1 MNKRK
6 RGKSRRARVISSM
19 VLFQGRVFTLKRDRI
34 AEPGG
39 VLTTREIIAHPGS
52 VVVLPVLSDGRIV
65 LIRQYRH
72 AAGQYLWELVAGHKE
87 PNESAVTGAHREL
100 LEETGYSARRVREVL
115 RFYPSPGL
123 LGERMDLF
131 LAEGLTKGKAQPEDD
146 ERITQKIVTLREA
159 MRWIRTGRIV
169 DSKTVS
175 GILFYSNFVARK
187 RS

>member
-1 MNKRK
+1 MTKRK
-6 RGKSRRARVISSM
+6 RGKAERARVIDSK
-19 VLFQGRVFTLKRDRI
+19 VLFRGRVFTLKRDRI

-39 VLTTREIIAHPGS
+39 VVTTREIIVHPGS

-87 PNESAVTGAHREL
+87 PNESAVTGVHREL
-100 LEETGYSARRVREVL
+100 LEETGYTARRVRELL

-159 MRWIRTGRIV
+159 MRWIRSGKIV

-175 GILFYSNFVARK
+175 GILFYATFVAR
-187 RS
+187 RRN